1 FGMPVV
7 AWSQNLDPELARSLE
22 VEPVSKEELL
32 QRSDVVS
39 IHLRLSDRTRGLLG
53 EAELRR
59 MKPSAI
65 LVNTSRGPIV
75 EEAALLRAL
84 EEGWIAGAGIDVY
97 DREPLPADHPLR
109 SAPRVVLTPHLGYVT
124 Q

>member
-1 FGMPVV
+1 HVPFEHQAMRGGGWQTTVGRLLEGATLGLLGLGNLGRRVAKVAQAFGMPVV
-7 AWSQNLDPELARSLE
+7 AWSQNLDPELARSLG

-65 LVNTSRGPIV
+65 LINTS
-75 EEAALLRAL
+75 
-84 EEGWIAGAGIDVY
+84 
-97 DREPLPADHPLR
+97 
-109 SAPRVVLTPHLGYVT
+109 
-124 Q
+124 